1 MNRYIIDTL
10 AIVTTILLLIFSLFL
25 LTLKK
30 RNTSHILLSVFLFS
44 NAIYIIDFLLP
55 VLVEILNV
63 NLSALYGIG
72 FSFGFLFGPLLY
84 LYTRSITL
92 KDFTFDR
99 RQLVHFFVFGII
111 FLIKLFHLKFILPVE
126 YLLLHIQIFPY
137 MLVCFFSILSYRQE
151 IKKYYSAIE
160 HLNLTWLLYVVGAF
174 FIMWML
180 DLFTFLIY
188 ELNDAGPGLLSVLTF
203 LSLGINFVFSILI
216 FFKAIR
222 NPEVFSGIPV
232 PVKGQKYEKSRLTE
246 PEKQE
251 YISTLENYFR
261 ENKPYLDS
269 KLSISDVA
277 EKVDITVRDISQII
291 NESFKK
297 NFYDFINSYRI
308 DEAKQMLTNVDDE
321 KKTVLEILYEVGF
334 NSKSAFN
341 TAFKKHTG
349 VTPTDFRHQKTQAA

>member
-10 AIVTTILLLIFSLFL
+10 AIVTAILLLIFSLFL

-44 NAIYIIDFLLP
+44 NAIYIIDFILP
-55 VLVEILNV
+55 AIGKILSI
-63 NLSALYGIG
+63 NLSAFSGIG
-72 FSFGFLFGPLLY
+72 FSFGFLFAPLLY
-84 LYTRSITL
+84 LYTQSITV
-92 KDFTFDR
+92 KNFSINKSHSF
-99 RQLVHFFVFGII
+99 HFLLFGVVFII
-111 FLIKLFHLKFILPVE
+111 SLINIDLISQIEFP
-126 YLLLHIQIFPY
+126 LLNLQIIPY
-137 MLVCFFSILSYRQE
+137 MLICFISILNYRKE

-180 DLFTFLIY
+180 DLSAFLLY
-188 ELNDAGPGLLSVLTF
+188 ELNNAGAGLLSVLTF
-203 LSLGINFVFSILI
+203 FSLGINFVFSILI
-216 FFKAIR
+216 FFRAIR
-222 NPEVFSGIPV
+222 NPEVFTGIPV
-232 PVKGQKYEKSRLTE
+232 PIKGQKYEKSRLTQS
-246 PEKQE
+246 EKQE
-251 YISTLENYFR
+251 FTLTLEKHFK
-261 ENKPYLDS
+261 ENRPYLDP

-277 EKVDITVRDISQII
+277 EKINITVKDLSQII

-308 DEAKQMLTNVDDE
+308 DEAKQMLSNEDEE
-321 KKTVLEILYEVGF
+321 KKTVLEILYAVGF

-349 VTPTDFRHQKTQAA
+349 FTPTEFRHQKILSL